1 MQGDADLA
9 TVGAAIGE
17 PARALMLNALL
28 GGRAL
33 PATELAQVARIAPS
47 TASAHLA
54 KLTDAGLI
62 AVEPHGRHR
71 YHRLA
76 SDEVAH
82 ALEVLATIAPPLE
95 ITTLRAANRAGAERH
110 ARLCYDHLAGELGVA
125 LTDRLI
131 DLGALESD
139 SLALRDAGPLTAIG
153 IHAEQLNGRRPLTR
167 ACLDWTERRPHVAG
181 QVGAAVLTA
190 LLDLSWIKRG
200 PAGRAVQ
207 LTPSGERGLSTALG
221 LRVVAAGSP

>member
-1 MQGDADLA
+1 MSGDVDLA

-33 PATELAQVARIAPS
+33 PASELAQVAHVAPS

-54 KLTDAGLI
+54 KLTQAGLVT
-62 AVEPHGRHR
+62 VEPHGRHR

-76 SDEVAH
+76 GEDVAH
-82 ALEVLATIAPPLE
+82 ALEVLATIAPPME
-95 ITTLRAANRAGAERH
+95 IKTLRAANRAGAERH
-110 ARLCYDHLAGELGVA
+110 ARSCYDHLAGELGVA
-125 LTDRLI
+125 VTDRFI
-131 DLGALESD
+131 ELGALEAD
-139 SLALRDAGPLTAIG
+139 SLALRDARPLEAIG
-153 IHAEQLNGRRPLTR
+153 VHTVQLTGRRPMTR

-181 QVGAAVLTA
+181 QVGAAILTA
-190 LLDLSWIKRG
+190 LLDLRWLRRA

-207 LTPSGERGLSTALG
+207 LTQSGRDGLHRSLG
-221 LRVVAAGSP
+221 LRT

>member
-1 MQGDADLA
+1 MHGDADLA

-33 PATELAQVARIAPS
+33 PASELAQIGRVAPS

-54 KLTDAGLI
+54 RLTEAGLI
-62 AVEPHGRHR
+62 SVEPNGRHR

-82 ALEVLATIAPPLE
+82 ALEVLATIAPPLQV
-95 ITTLRAANRAGAERH
+95 TTLRAASRAEAERH
-110 ARLCYDHLAGELGVA
+110 ARSCYDHLAGRLGVA
-125 LTDRLI
+125 VTDRLV
-131 DLGALESD
+131 DLGALERD
-139 SLALRDAGPLTAIG
+139 SLALRDAQPLTALG
-153 IHAEQLNGRRPLTR
+153 IHAEQLAGRRPITR

-190 LLDLSWIKRG
+190 LLDLHWVTRG
-200 PAGRAVQ
+200 PSGRAVR
-207 LTPSGERGLSTALG
+207 LTPSGRRGLYTALG
-221 LRVVAAGSP
+221 LKA

>member
-1 MQGDADLA
+1 MSGDVDLA

-33 PATELAQVARIAPS
+33 PASELAQVAHVAPS

-54 KLTDAGLI
+54 KLTEAGLVT
-62 AVEPHGRHR
+62 VEPHGRHR

-76 SDEVAH
+76 GEDVAH
-82 ALEVLATIAPPLE
+82 ALEVLATIAPPME
-95 ITTLRAANRAGAERH
+95 IKTLRAANRAGAERQ
-110 ARLCYDHLAGELGVA
+110 ARSCYDHLAGELGVA
-125 LTDRLI
+125 VTDRFI
-131 DLGALESD
+131 ELGALEPE
-139 SLALRDAGPLTAIG
+139 SLALRDARPLEAIG
-153 IHAEQLNGRRPLTR
+153 VHTVQLTGRRPMTR

-181 QVGAAVLTA
+181 QVGAAILTA
-190 LLDLSWIKRG
+190 LLDLRWLKRA

-207 LTPSGERGLSTALG
+207 LTQSGRDGLHSSLG
-221 LRVVAAGSP
+221 LRT

>member
-33 PATELAQVARIAPS
+33 PATELARVADVAPS

-54 KLTDAGLI
+54 KLAEAGLI
-62 AVEPHGRHR
+62 AVEPNGRHR

-76 SDEVAH
+76 GDEVAH
-82 ALEVLATIAPPLE
+82 ALEVLSTIAPPLE

-110 ARLCYDHLAGELGVA
+110 ARSCYDHLAGELGVA

-139 SLALRDAGPLTAIG
+139 SLALRDAKPLTAVG
-153 IHAEQLNGRRPLTR
+153 IHAEQLTGRRPLTR

-181 QVGAAVLTA
+181 QVGAAILTA
-190 LLDLSWIKRG
+190 LLDLRWIKRG
-200 PAGRAVQ
+200 PTGRAVQ
-207 LTPSGERGLSTALG
+207 LTAPGERGLYSALG
-221 LRVVAAGSP
+221 LRT

>member
-1 MQGDADLA
+1 MSGDVDLA

-33 PATELAQVARIAPS
+33 PATELAQVAHVAPS

-54 KLTDAGLI
+54 KLTEAGLVT
-62 AVEPHGRHR
+62 VEPHGRHR

-76 SDEVAH
+76 GEDVAH
-82 ALEVLATIAPPLE
+82 ALEVLATIAPPMKT
-95 ITTLRAANRAGAERH
+95 TTLRAATLAGAERH
-110 ARLCYDHLAGELGVA
+110 ARSCYDHLAGELGVA
-125 LTDRLI
+125 VTDRFI
-131 DLGALESD
+131 ELGALEPG
-139 SLALRDAGPLTAIG
+139 SLALRDARPLEAIG
-153 IHAEQLNGRRPLTR
+153 VHDAQRTGRRPMTR

-181 QVGAAVLTA
+181 QVGAAILTA
-190 LLDLSWIKRG
+190 LLDLRWLKRA

-207 LTPSGERGLSTALG
+207 LTASGKDGLYSSLG
-221 LRVVAAGSP
+221 LRA

>member
-1 MQGDADLA
+1 MHGDADLA

-33 PATELAQVARIAPS
+33 PASELARVGRVAPS

-54 KLTDAGLI
+54 KLAEAGLV

-76 SDEVAH
+76 GDAVAH
-82 ALEVLATIAPPLE
+82 ALEVLSTIAPPLE
-95 ITTLRAANRAGAERH
+95 IKTLKAASRADAERH
-110 ARLCYDHLAGELGVA
+110 ARSCYDHLAGQLGVA
-125 LTDRLI
+125 ITARFVE
-131 DLGALESD
+131 LGALERE
-139 SLALRDAGPLTAIG
+139 SLALLDAKPLRAIG
-153 IHAEQLNGRRPLTR
+153 IHAQQLTGRRPLTR

-181 QVGAAVLTA
+181 QVGAAILTA
-190 LLDLSWIKRG
+190 LVDLRWLTRAPS
-200 PAGRAVQ
+200 GRAVR
-207 LTPSGERGLSTALG
+207 LTPSGERGLHAALG
-221 LRVVAAGSP
+221 LNL

>member
-9 TVGAAIGE
+9 AVGAAIGE

-33 PATELAQVARIAPS
+33 PASELARVGRVAPS

-54 KLTDAGLI
+54 RLAGAGLI
-62 AVEPHGRHR
+62 VVEPHGRHR

-76 SDEVAH
+76 GDDVAH

-95 ITTLRAANRAGAERH
+95 IKTLRAASRADAERH
-110 ARLCYDHLAGELGVA
+110 ARSCYDHLAGELGVA
-125 LTDRLI
+125 ITDRLVE
-131 DLGALESD
+131 LGALARESL
-139 SLALRDAGPLTAIG
+139 SLLDPQPLAAIG
-153 IHAEQLNGRRPLTR
+153 IHAPQLTGRRPLTR

-181 QVGAAVLTA
+181 QVGAAILTG
-190 LLDLSWIKRG
+190 LLDLRWVKRG
-200 PAGRAVQ
+200 PSGRAVE
-207 LTPSGERGLSTALG
+207 LTPSGERGLHAALG
-221 LRVVAAGSP
+221 LKL

>member
-1 MQGDADLA
+1 MHGDADLA

-33 PATELAQVARIAPS
+33 PASELARVGRVAPS

-54 KLTDAGLI
+54 RLAGAGLI
-62 AVEPHGRHR
+62 VVEPHGRHR

-76 SDEVAH
+76 GDDVAH

-95 ITTLRAANRAGAERH
+95 IKTLRAASRADAERH
-110 ARLCYDHLAGELGVA
+110 ARSCYDHLAGELGVA
-125 LTDRLI
+125 ITDRLVE
-131 DLGALESD
+131 LGALARESL
-139 SLALRDAGPLTAIG
+139 SLLDPQPLAAIG
-153 IHAEQLNGRRPLTR
+153 IHAPQLTGRRPLTR

-181 QVGAAVLTA
+181 QVGAAILTG
-190 LLDLSWIKRG
+190 LLDLRWVKRG
-200 PAGRAVQ
+200 PSGRAVE
-207 LTPSGERGLSTALG
+207 LTPSGERGLHAALG
-221 LRVVAAGSP
+221 LKV